1 MESTASQ
8 PAVLP
13 SVSSSAGTTPT
24 AALNDPTPNE
34 LILYAERARLLAYVK
49 RHLPAEIQAWVD
61 PNDVLQDTY
70 FEAFRRLAHFQ
81 AADENAAYRWLVTI
95 ARHRIAELLRTRRTA
110 RRGGNMGHAAQG
122 DSVVAALAELASHLR
137 TPSRSAARH
146 EFVLALEQSLT
157 RLPPDLAEALK
168 LRYIHGL
175 SCAEI
180 ATQMGRTERAVH
192 MLCNRALK
200 VVRREL
206 RSVSMYM

>member
-8 PAVLP
+8 PPVL
-13 SVSSSAGTTPT
+13 SAGSAATAGLSDPT
-24 AALNDPTPNE
+24 ASE
-34 LILYAERARLLAYVK
+34 LILYTERARLLAYVK
-49 RHLPAEIQAWVD
+49 RHLPVELQAWVD

-81 AADENAAYRWLVTI
+81 ATDEAAAYRWLVTI
-95 ARHRIAELLRTRRTA
+95 ARHRISELLRTRRTA
-110 RRGGNMGHAAQG
+110 RRGGGMGHVHHG

-146 EFVLALEQSLT
+146 EFVHALEQSLT
-157 RLPPDLAEALK
+157 RLPPDLGEALS
-168 LRYIHGL
+168 LRFIQGL

-180 ATQMGRTERAVH
+180 AQKMGRTERAVH

-200 VVRREL
+200 AVRREL

>member
-13 SVSSSAGTTPT
+13 SVPSSAGAT
-24 AALNDPTPNE
+24 AATALNDPTPNE
-34 LILYAERARLLAYVK
+34 LILYAE

-122 DSVVAALAELASHLR
+122 DSVVAAL
-137 TPSRSAARH
+137 
-146 EFVLALEQSLT
+146 
-157 RLPPDLAEALK
+157 
-168 LRYIHGL
+168 
-175 SCAEI
+175 
-180 ATQMGRTERAVH
+180 
-192 MLCNRALK
+192 
-200 VVRREL
+200 
-206 RSVSMYM
+206 

>member
-8 PAVLP
+8 PTDVVP
-13 SVSSSAGTTPT
+13 GSSAAGPT
-24 AALNDPTPNE
+24 DLTDNE
-34 LILYAERARLLAYVK
+34 LILYAERSRLLAYVK
-49 RHLPAEIQAWVD
+49 RHLPVELQAWVD

-110 RRGGNMGHAAQG
+110 RRGGGIGHAAQG
-122 DSVVAALAELASHLR
+122 DSVVAGLAELASHLR

-146 EFVLALEQSLT
+146 EFIHALEQSLT
-157 RLPPDLAEALK
+157 RLPPDLAQALR
-168 LRYIHGL
+168 LRYIQGL

-180 ATQMGRTERAVH
+180 AQAMGRTERAVH

-200 VVRREL
+200 VMRREL

>member
-8 PAVLP
+8 PPVLSASP
-13 SVSSSAGTTPT
+13 STAASLNEPT
-24 AALNDPTPNE
+24 ASE
-34 LILYAERARLLAYVK
+34 LVLYAERARLLAYVK
-49 RHLPAEIQAWVD
+49 RHLPVELQAWVD

-81 AADENAAYRWLVTI
+81 ATDEAAAYRWLVTI
-95 ARHRIAELLRTRRTA
+95 ARHRISELLRTRRTA
-110 RRGGNMGHAAQG
+110 RRGGGLGHVAQG

-146 EFVLALEQSLT
+146 EFIHALEQSLT
-157 RLPPDLAEALK
+157 RLPPDLAQALK
-168 LRYIHGL
+168 LRHIHGL

-180 ATQMGRTERAVH
+180 AEKMGRTERAVH
-192 MLCNRALK
+192 MLVNRALK
-200 VVRREL
+200 SVRREL

>member
-8 PAVLP
+8 PTDL
-13 SVSSSAGTTPT
+13 SAGSSGASLT
-24 AALNDPTPNE
+24 DSSPNE
-34 LILYAERARLLAYVK
+34 LILYSERARLLAYVK

-70 FEAFRRLAHFQ
+70 FEAFRRMAHFH

-110 RRGGNMGHAAQG
+110 RRGGGLGHAAQG

-146 EFVLALEQSLT
+146 EFIHALEQSLT
-157 RLPPDLAEALK
+157 RLPPDLGQALH
-168 LRYIHGL
+168 LRYIQGL

-180 ATQMGRTERAVH
+180 GEKMGRTERAVH
-192 MLCNRALK
+192 MICNRALK